1 MLGHV
6 TSGVLTRSV
15 RDAGR
20 ILEVLAGSEPGDPC
34 LAPKLEETS
43 ADTVIK
49 GRSRLRIGFV
59 SDSGEPRWSTDP
71 ACVRAVE
78 TAAAL
83 LQEVG
88 HEVDVSHP
96 PALFEEE
103 FGPSGLMP

>member
-1 MLGHV
+1 
-6 TSGVLTRSV
+6 
-15 RDAGR
+15 
-20 ILEVLAGSEPGDPC
+20 
-34 LAPKLEETS
+34 
-43 ADTVIK
+43 
-49 GRSRLRIGFV
+49 
-59 SDSGEPRWSTDP
+59 
-71 ACVRAVE
+71 VRAVE